1 MKIRIGGRG
10 SSLRDASEILRTS
23 REDFDGLRVP
33 TMSALPVHRISMDT
47 PYPIG
52 PVNCYLIKAEP
63 ITLVDAG
70 INTPQAQNALALG
83 LDEAGVFAESIERIL
98 ITHAHPDHYG
108 LVSFLQER
116 SGATVYFP
124 RREIAR
130 VRDKQMLFEVG
141 RLLLEAGM
149 PLELLFKM
157 DQQRKAGPKPGIDHD
172 EVVPIDEGDTFA
184 FADFTLMT
192 LHMPGHTGGH
202 VVFHEPQSATLFAGD
217 QLLPDVSPNPL
228 LEPSL
233 DEPGE
238 RRRSLKEYLA
248 SLERMETL
256 GLHLAYPGHGGPVHD
271 PDELIRSTI
280 EHHLKRKVQVA
291 GYLTAVPKTVYSIA
305 SEVYPNVRDYDIFLA
320 VSEVVAH
327 LDLVVEDG
335 DAVLETG
342 EDGVALYRSASR

>member
-1 MKIRIGGRG
+1 
-10 SSLRDASEILRTS
+10 
-23 REDFDGLRVP
+23 V
-33 TMSALPVHRISMDT
+33 
-47 PYPIG
+47 G
-52 PVNCYLIKAEP
+52 PVNAYLVEAEP

-70 INTPQAQNALALG
+70 INTPQAQNALLLG
-83 LDEAGVFAESIERIL
+83 LEEIGVYPESIERIL

-108 LVSFLQER
+108 LVGFLQER

-141 RLLLEAGM
+141 KLLLEAGM

-157 DQQRKAGPKPGIDHD
+157 DQQRKKGPKPGIDHD
-172 EVVPIDEGDTFA
+172 EVVPIDEGETFA
-184 FADFTLMT
+184 FADFTLTT

-202 VVFHEPQSATLFAGD
+202 VVFHEPESGTLFAGD
-217 QLLPDVSPNPL
+217 QLLPEVSPNPL

-248 SLERMETL
+248 SLERMDTL
-256 GLHLAYPGHGGPVHD
+256 ELELAYPGHGDPVTD
-271 PDELIRSTI
+271 PRELIRSTI

-291 GYLTAVPKTVYSIA
+291 GYLTDEPKTVYAIA
-305 SEVYPNVRDYDIFLA
+305 AEVYPHVRDYDVFLA

-335 DAVLETG
+335 GATIETG
-342 EDGVALYRSASR
+342 ADGVVLYRASSR

>member
-1 MKIRIGGRG
+1 M
-10 SSLRDASEILRTS
+10 
-23 REDFDGLRVP
+23 P
-33 TMSALPVHRISMDT
+33 T
-47 PYPIG
+47 PYAVG
-52 PVNCYLIKAEP
+52 PVNCYLINAQP
-63 ITLVDAG
+63 ITLIDAG
-70 INTPQAQNALALG
+70 INTPQAQNALLLG
-83 LDEAGVFAESIERIL
+83 LDEIRLSPESIQRLL

-108 LVSFLQER
+108 LVGFLQER

-157 DQQRKAGPKPGIDHD
+157 DQQRKAGPKPDIDHD
-172 EVVPIDEGDTFA
+172 KVVPIDEGHVFE
-184 FADFTLMT
+184 FADFTLTT

-202 VVFHEPQSATLFAGD
+202 VVFHEADTQTLFAGD
-217 QLLPDVSPNPL
+217 QLLPEVSPNPL

-248 SLERMETL
+248 SLERMEGL
-256 GLHLAYPGHGGPVHD
+256 GVALAYPGHGAPVTD
-271 PDELIRSTI
+271 PHALIRSTI
-280 EHHLKRKVQVA
+280 EHHLKRKVEVA
-291 GYLTAVPKTVYSIA
+291 GYLTDEPKTVYAIA
-305 SEVYPNVRDYDIFLA
+305 GEVYPDVTGYDVFLA

-335 DAVLETG
+335 HGTVDTG
-342 EDGVALYRSASR
+342 DDGVVLYRAFAG